1 MSKATT
7 KTTAALRKRSI
18 QRLSEDMAQKH
29 RFVEV
34 SLEKT
39 LGASQVE
46 ERLTNRLEE
55 GVRGIQYASKLHTI
69 VFNLEM

>member
-1 MSKATT
+1 
-7 KTTAALRKRSI
+7 
-18 QRLSEDMAQKH
+18 MAQKH